1 MDTRSKV
8 VRKLLSFIYSICLR
22 LAAIC
27 VVATGLP
34 RAAIAGPAI
43 VTDQGPLKGISTPG
57 ENQYLG
63 IPYAAAPVGNL
74 RWLPPQS
81 PAHFRGVF
89 QATKFGNV
97 CTQNQ
102 TFFVGT
108 PIGSEDC
115 LYLNV
120 YVPDVEPP
128 PHGFSVMVWIH
139 GGALVSGAG
148 SLYDPTPLV
157 EKGNV
162 IVVTINY
169 RLGLLGFFAH
179 PALDAEGH
187 LNANYGLM
195 DQQFALDWVRRNI
208 GGFGGDHK
216 RVTIFGESAGGFSV
230 LSNLASPTAAGLFQ
244 RAISESGAYA
254 HFQDYWDPISLVP
267 LATAETVGTPFVPAG
282 TTLAAN
288 VGCSSQTAQCLRAI
302 PASTLVEAQ
311 PRILFPALG
320 VVFPII
326 DGTVLTQTL
335 DAAFKS
341 GAFNPVPVI
350 SGTNHDEWRLFVA
363 FQYDLEGT
371 PLTDAEYPAA
381 VAAFLR
387 LPVSD
392 PFVQLV
398 LNVYPLSNYPP
409 PPGYFVSAPLAL
421 GALGTDDLFVCT
433 SRNADLS
440 LSKYVPTYTYEFN
453 DETAPPVLPP
463 LSFPLGAAHFI
474 ELEYLFNLSAFGISP
489 TFTPDQKQLSDTM
502 IGYWT
507 QFAKTGNPN
516 VEGAPS
522 WPEYGATAQFQS
534 LVAPTPAPESD
545 SSFDT
550 DHKCSSFWD
559 TF

>member
-1 MDTRSKV
+1 MS
-8 VRKLLSFIYSICLR
+8 
-22 LAAIC
+22 
-27 VVATGLP
+27 
-34 RAAIAGPAI
+34 
-43 VTDQGPLKGISTPG
+43 G

-63 IPYAAAPVGNL
+63 IPYAAPPVGRL
-74 RWLPPQS
+74 RWLPPQP
-81 PAHFRGVF
+81 PADFSEVF
-89 QATKFGNV
+89 QATKFGEV

-102 TFFVGT
+102 AFFVGT

-120 YVPDVEPP
+120 YVPDVVPP
-128 PHGFSVMVWIH
+128 PHGFPVMVWIH

-148 SLYDPTPLV
+148 SLCDPTPLV

-179 PALDAEGH
+179 PALDREGH

-254 HFQDYWDPISLVP
+254 EFQDYWDSISLVP
-267 LATAETVGTPFVPAG
+267 LAAAETMGTALVPAG
-282 TTLAAN
+282 MSLATD

-311 PRILFPALG
+311 PRTLFPALG
-320 VVFPII
+320 LVFPII

-341 GAFNPVPVI
+341 GAFNRVPVI

-363 FQYDLEGT
+363 FQYDLEGN
-371 PLTDAEYPAA
+371 PLTDAEYQAA
-381 VAAFLR
+381 VAGFLQPVPD
-387 LPVSD
+387 LPLQ
-392 PFVQLV
+392 FVLG
-398 LNVYPLSNYPP
+398 VYPLSNYPP
-409 PPGYFVSAPLAL
+409 PPGYFVRAPQAL
-421 GALGTDDLFVCT
+421 GALGTDSLFVCT
-433 SRNADLS
+433 SRNAE
-440 LSKYVPTYTYEFN
+440 YVPTYSYEFN
-453 DETAPPVLPP
+453 DETAPSVLPP
-463 LSFPLGAAHFI
+463 LSFPLGDAHII

-489 TFTPDQKQLSDTM
+489 TFTPDQQQLSDTM

-516 VEGAPS
+516 SEGAPN
-522 WPEYGATAQFQS
+522 WPSYNATAQLQS
-534 LVAPTPAPESD
+534 LLAPTAAPESD
-545 SSFDT
+545 SSFDA